1 MHCEVIITD
10 YFFPRAELSVDQQQG
25 LIRSTSKNVLNALIV
40 SNLDFWLCTYVLQQN
55 EKKWL
60 ILKNP
65 SLTKNVSLA
74 WVLKVF

>member
-10 YFFPRAELSVDQQQG
+10 YLFPRAELSVDQQQS

-55 EKKWL
+55 EKK
-60 ILKNP
+60 
-65 SLTKNVSLA
+65 
-74 WVLKVF
+74 